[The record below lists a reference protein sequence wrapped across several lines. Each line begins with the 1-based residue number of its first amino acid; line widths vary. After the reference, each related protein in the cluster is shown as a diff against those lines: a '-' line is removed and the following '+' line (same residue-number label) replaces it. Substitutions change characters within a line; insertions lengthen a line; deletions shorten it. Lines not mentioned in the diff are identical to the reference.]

1 MLFRRVRP
9 RFRVRVPF
17 RGDEAVACIVAR
29 VERPDRPCRVM
40 VSGRHGVVELR
51 VNDGEQR
58 SWSPVLAVTVSDADD
73 GQGSV
78 VHGLVGPNPNLW
90 TLFAMLYMGL
100 WTGIMFAG
108 VFGLVQWSL
117 GESPWGLWVTGG
129 LVAALAALYA
139 ASRFGQHLGAGQTA
153 ALRRVLEEALDL
165 PVAERALTRRD
176 PYHEEPASP

>member
-9 RFRVRVPF
+9 RFRARVPF
-17 RGDEAVACIVAR
+17 SMDETVARVVAR
-29 VERPDRPCRVM
+29 VERPDRPCQVM

-51 VNDGEQR
+51 VNDDEQR
-58 SWSPVLAVTVSDADD
+58 SWSPVLAVTVTEAEDGSGSD
-73 GQGSV
+73 

-117 GESPWGLWVTGG
+117 GESPWGLWVTAG
-129 LVAALAALYA
+129 LVTALVTLYA

-153 ALRRVLEEALDL
+153 ALRRVLEDALEL

-176 PYHEEPASP
+176 PYHEEPASS